1 MSARLDPEAADNI
14 AQLLAGLGF
23 RTALDL
29 RLLGG
34 GPEAE
39 ELMGELQAD
48 GRLSIGHRAKVRLL
62 IGNRAHLRR
71 LGAAPQHEGHGNKMR
86 WMDAAVPGQEGN
98 EEPRPRRVLQGK
110 ADDSMSMDT
119 IAIVPVHCSRRR
131 GRVPSTGTRARA
143 PAYLSPF

>member
-71 LGAAPQHEGHGNKMR
+71 LGAAPPQGYGKMR
-86 WMDAAVPGQEGN
+86 WMDTAVPGQEGD
-98 EEPRPRRVLQGK
+98 EEPRRRVLQGK
-110 ADDSMSMDT
+110 ADDGMGIYVANQRLR
-119 IAIVPVHCSRRR
+119 IAFIRV
-131 GRVPSTGTRARA
+131 GRICLR
-143 PAYLSPF
+143 Y

>member
-39 ELMGELQAD
+39 EL
-48 GRLSIGHRAKVRLL
+48 
-62 IGNRAHLRR
+62 
-71 LGAAPQHEGHGNKMR
+71 
-86 WMDAAVPGQEGN
+86 
-98 EEPRPRRVLQGK
+98 
-110 ADDSMSMDT
+110 
-119 IAIVPVHCSRRR
+119 
-131 GRVPSTGTRARA
+131 
-143 PAYLSPF
+143 